1 MEGVDHYEES
11 LQSLKKTSKQ
21 KDRISGKFK
30 HTDKTENPWKKNKGI
45 KKKYIYTHWLRY
57 ANILDIP
64 EEINVIVLRYFYVLF

>member
-45 KKKYIYTHWLRY
+45 KKNTYIHTG
-57 ANILDIP
+57 
-64 EEINVIVLRYFYVLF
+64 